1 MMYRLSWVRPR
12 VRSLLIRDW
21 KQLATA
27 KKAKTQTQKSR
38 KKQSVFNKKA
48 HTLAYSIIG
57 LQEANLAYHYPIIYW
72 NTANLISDS
81 GGEDGNVNYGKVATA
96 VNNFQKQGI
105 HISLP
110 NINKSMFGFY
120 PDEKNNQIIY
130 GLKPILGIGTK
141 VVKMIVENRPYASMK
156 DFYEKMQVIKG
167 ESPDNKFGDVAM
179 LTLIK
184 AGAFD
189 ELEKKNRI
197 EIMKDFI
204 KMIAKPLSSLKI
216 SNIEDLASNDLLTEE
231 QRKYELRLYRFR
243 NYIFNKKFLAKQTG
257 KSITTA
263 YYKLD
268 RKYAEPYFYE
278 NFETY
283 MNEGKDYEYSEDGFI
298 IVKRGSFERVFNKLM
313 EDFKDNVL
321 SNPELLN
328 KINELKFNNIWNEKA
343 YGTIAKWEMDSLCF
357 YYSGHELSEIEE
369 SKYNIVDFNSLNE
382 EPEISDYYFYRGQQK
397 PRFKLVRIAG
407 TVIDKNK
414 DHHVVTLLTT
424 HGIVNV
430 KFYKGQFSFYDKQIS
445 EKVEGEESTKVI
457 EKSWFARGEKLL
469 ITGFRR
475 GEQFIP
481 KKYGDS
487 IYTHSVQLITTITS
501 EGNLILKS
509 ERANQNE

>member
-1 MMYRLSWVRPR
+1 MGAMPCALRYSLVLEKCLQPKNPLKAERGEGCAHSRMRCLFLSMRGFFERALPPQRMNTRCSLRSLRREMTLSVNHVQPQFLCEFAMCARTVRAVLRRSTPSFAHF
-12 VRSLLIRDW
+12 VRSP
-21 KQLATA
+21 
-27 KKAKTQTQKSR
+27 
-38 KKQSVFNKKA
+38 
-48 HTLAYSIIG
+48 
-57 LQEANLAYHYPIIYW
+57 E
-72 NTANLISDS
+72 S
-81 GGEDGNVNYGKVATA
+81 GGVQPT
-96 VNNFQKQGI
+96 
-105 HISLP
+105 S
-110 NINKSMFGFY
+110 S
-120 PDEKNNQIIY
+120 
-130 GLKPILGIGTK
+130 
-141 VVKMIVENRPYASMK
+141 
-156 DFYEKMQVIKG
+156 
-167 ESPDNKFGDVAM
+167 
-179 LTLIK
+179 
-184 AGAFD
+184 
-189 ELEKKNRI
+189 
-197 EIMKDFI
+197 
-204 KMIAKPLSSLKI
+204 LSSLKI